1 MVGSVKNVVG
11 AGLSLLIMW
20 FCMVSPAS
28 AQSQDLRDPTR
39 PPNLV
44 ANGTVEA
51 IDQPV
56 LQSIL
61 IGPDRKFAIINGKTV
76 KLNGKYGDQ
85 LLVKLT
91 ESEAVLKRGKEL
103 QTLKLFP
110 NIDKKIVRSNQTK

>member
-1 MVGSVKNVVG
+1 MDGAVKNFVG
-11 AGLSLLIMW
+11 VGLSLPIMW
-20 FCMVSPAS
+20 FCMLSSAF

-39 PPNLV
+39 PPHLV
-44 ANGTVEA
+44 ANGAVEV